1 LDHVLFACGF
11 GLLFL
16 GADALIRG
24 AKAIARRLGASEI
37 AIGLTLVSIGT
48 SLPELLVNVLASFGG
63 HAELAIGNVLGSN
76 VANILLILGLAA
88 LVRSLPIR
96 DATIFSEIP
105 FSLTATVLVGF
116 LANAHLF
123 DDERVLSLSR
133 LDGAIL
139 LGFFLLFLTY
149 IYRIWGEPHD
159 GGLRHGDGGSLTA
172 SVAWA
177 VAGSVGLG
185 IGAHWVV
192 EGALDLGRLLGL
204 SESFVGLTIVAVG
217 TSLPEL
223 VTCVLAAYRGNTDLV
238 IGNAIGSNIFNLL
251 WVLGL
256 SAMIRPLPFAV
267 VSNTDIVMI
276 IGASTAL
283 LLAIAVGRRYEV
295 DRAEGLAFVA
305 IYVLYLGFLLER
317 G

>member
-159 GGLRHGDGGSLTA
+159 GGLRHGDGGSLTV

>member
-159 GGLRHGDGGSLTA
+159 ARIRHGDGGSLTV